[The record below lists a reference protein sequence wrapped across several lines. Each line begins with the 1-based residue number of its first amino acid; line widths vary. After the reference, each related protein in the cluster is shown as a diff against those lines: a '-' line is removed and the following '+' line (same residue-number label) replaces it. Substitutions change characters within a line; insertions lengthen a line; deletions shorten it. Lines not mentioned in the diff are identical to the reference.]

1 MPTLVLSDWFSI
13 LLKHSTECTPHS
25 LPERPRRG
33 ESVAVAKSLSRFRF
47 AEPSG
52 FRLYAIAGALL
63 VIAPVQSHATC
74 FAFQSRSSSSHR
86 HACSSCASTAIR
98 WRTPVIT
105 APRVGKS
112 LYQPRST
119 GTHQRYIKPPRR
131 HSYVCIICGST
142 ATSDI
147 SSANLMYSNF
157 ETCAAVDH
165 ARLHGSNPEA

>member
-1 MPTLVLSDWFSI
+1 M
-13 LLKHSTECTPHS
+13 
-25 LPERPRRG
+25 
-33 ESVAVAKSLSRFRF
+33 AVAMSIPRFRLV
-47 AEPSG
+47 ELPC
-52 FRLYAIAGALL
+52 FRVDAIAGAPL
-63 VIAPVQSHATC
+63 VIVPMYFRGVCSS
-74 FAFQSRSSSSHR
+74 FQSRSSQLHP
-86 HACSSCASTAIR
+86 CSSCASTAIR